1 MTTATLYS
9 GPSWIHDLIAM
20 KISSG
25 TNAQFITGCRPQ
37 HPVGTEWSDEGAA
50 LAGYR
55 RRAWGTGD
63 AGERSSGTLGWRL
76 SRELL
81 KERGGGP
88 PLGGAGLASS
98 GGLPQ
103 PSDERDHLTKI
114 VDGPAV
120 RLVDETD
127 ATLAAVLPE
136 SLAAQLGTRMN
147 RWSVPEHGTS
157 ALACPGW
164 IGVWRGASS
173 STGNAGRSS
182 SNVFSHTEQCIVNTA
197 IP

>member
-1 MTTATLYS
+1 MHVRGRCPGVVEVEGWWSPS
-9 GPSWIHDLIAM
+9 G
-20 KISSG
+20 
-25 TNAQFITGCRPQ
+25 R
-37 HPVGTEWSDEGAA
+37 
-50 LAGYR
+50 AG
-55 RRAWGTGD
+55 
-63 AGERSSGTLGWRL
+63 
-76 SRELL
+76 
-81 KERGGGP
+81 P
-88 PLGGAGLASS
+88 ASS

-103 PSDERDHLTKI
+103 PSEERDHLTKI

-147 RWSVPEHGTS
+147 RWSVPGHGTS